1 MKHLA
6 FREIDGNSSGFYVLV
21 AILLGLVGAGAWAF
35 FMMEHHG
42 HVITGMDNQ
51 IVWGMPHI
59 FAIFLILS
67 ASGVLNVASI
77 GSVFRK
83 AYYHPLARLSALL
96 SITLLVGGL
105 SILVLDLGHPD
116 RLVVAMFNNNFS
128 SIFAWNI
135 FLYNGFIVVVATYL
149 WVMMDRSL
157 QRYYRPMGLIAFI
170 GRFILTTGTGSIFGF
185 LVAREAYDTAIFAPL
200 FIAMSLQLGMAV
212 FILVLVAS
220 CVWANRRLGVGFLER
235 PKNLFA
241 LFTVAVFYLVTVYF
255 LTNLYITEQRGIAL
269 FMLANGGIYT
279 FLLWVGYGLIGTL
292 IPIVVLYHPTLGKT
306 LGGILGAALS
316 GIVGGFSL
324 LYTLII
330 GGQAYP
336 LDIFPGMEIIHSG
349 FFDSGVHAYAP
360 SIWEIL
366 LGIGGIGVA
375 GLLTVLGLRVLPF
388 LFLPTALAQVKPE
401 EVD

>member
-6 FREIDGNSSGFYVLV
+6 FREIDGNSSGFYLLITV
-21 AILLGLVGAGAWAF
+21 LLGLIGMGAIAF

-42 HVITGMDNQ
+42 HLITGMDNQ

-96 SITLLVGGL
+96 SVTLLIGGL

-135 FLYNGFIVVVATYL
+135 FLYNGFIVVVLVYL

-157 QRYYRPMGLIAFI
+157 QRYYHPMGLIAFT

-212 FILVLVAS
+212 FILVLIAS
-220 CVWANRRLGVGFLER
+220 CIWANRRLGVGFLER

-279 FLLWVGYGLIGTL
+279 FLLWVGYGIIGTF
-292 IPIVVLYHPTLGKT
+292 IPIAVLYHPALGKT
-306 LGGILGAALS
+306 LGGILGAALG

-336 LDIFPGMEIIHSG
+336 LEIFPDMEVIHSG
-349 FFDSGVHAYAP
+349 FFDSGIHFYAP
-360 SIWEIL
+360 SIWEIM
-366 LGIGGIGVA
+366 LGIGGVGVA
-375 GLLTVLGLRVLPF
+375 GLLTVLGLRILPF

>member
-6 FREIDGNSSGFYVLV
+6 FREIDGNSSGFYLLITV
-21 AILLGLVGAGAWAF
+21 LLGLIGAGAGAF

-96 SITLLVGGL
+96 SVTLLIGGL

-135 FLYNGFIVVVATYL
+135 FLYNGFIVVVLVYL

-157 QRYYRPMGLIAFI
+157 QRYYRPMGLIAFT

-220 CVWANRRLGVGFLER
+220 CIWANRRLSVSFLER

-255 LTNLYITEQRGIAL
+255 LTNLYITEQRGIAV

-279 FLLWVGYGLIGTL
+279 FLLWVGYGIIGTF
-292 IPIVVLYHPTLGKT
+292 IPILVLYHPVLGKT
-306 LGGILGAALS
+306 FRGILGAALA

-336 LDIFPGMEIIHSG
+336 LEIFPDMEVIHSG
-349 FFDSGVHAYAP
+349 FFDSGIHFYAP
-360 SIWEIL
+360 SIWEIM
-366 LGIGGIGVA
+366 LGIGGVGVA

>member
-6 FREIDGNSSGFYVLV
+6 FREIDGNSSGFYLLV
-21 AILLGLVGAGAWAF
+21 TFLLGLLGIGAVAF

-51 IVWGMPHI
+51 VVWGMPHI

-116 RLVVAMFNNNFS
+116 RLVVAMLNNNFS

-157 QRYYRPMGLIAFI
+157 QRYYRPMGLIAFV

-241 LFTVAVFYLVTVYF
+241 LFTVAVFYLITVYF

-269 FMLANGGIYT
+269 FMLAHGGIYT
-279 FLLWVGYGLIGTL
+279 FLLWVGYFLIGTV
-292 IPIVVLYHPTLGKT
+292 IPVVVLYHPVIGKT
-306 LGGILGAALS
+306 LGGIMGAALG

-336 LDIFPGMEIIHSG
+336 LEIFPDMEVIHSG
-349 FFDSGVHAYAP
+349 FFDSGIHSYTP
-360 SIWEIL
+360 SVWEIM

-375 GLLTVLGLRVLPF
+375 GMLTVLGLRVLPF
-388 LFLPTALAQVKPE
+388 LFLPTALARVKPE

>member
-6 FREIDGNSSGFYVLV
+6 FREIDGNSSGFYLLITV
-21 AILLGLVGAGAWAF
+21 LLGLIGMGAIAF

-42 HVITGMDNQ
+42 HLITGMDNQ

-96 SITLLVGGL
+96 SVTLLIGGL

-135 FLYNGFIVVVATYL
+135 SLHDGFIDVVLVYL

-157 QRYYRPMGLIAFI
+157 QRYYHPMGLIAFT

-212 FILVLVAS
+212 FILVLIAS
-220 CVWANRRLGVGFLER
+220 CIWANRRLGVGFLER

-279 FLLWVGYGLIGTL
+279 FLLWVGYGLIGTF
-292 IPIVVLYHPTLGKT
+292 IPIAVLYHPALGKT
-306 LGGILGAALS
+306 LGGILGAALG

-336 LDIFPGMEIIHSG
+336 LEIFPDMEVIHSG
-349 FFDSGVHAYAP
+349 FFDSGIHFYAP
-360 SIWEIL
+360 SIWEIM
-366 LGIGGIGVA
+366 LGIGGVGVA
-375 GLLTVLGLRVLPF
+375 GLLTVLGLRILPF

>member
-6 FREIDGNSSGFYVLV
+6 FREIEGKSTGFYLLLSV
-21 AILLGLVGAGAWAF
+21 LLGMIGIGAVAF

-42 HVITGMDNQ
+42 HIITGMDNQ

-96 SITLLVGGL
+96 SVTLLVGGL

-116 RLVVAMFNNNFS
+116 RIIVAMTNYNFH

-135 FLYNGFIVVVATYL
+135 FLYNGFIVVVSVYL

-157 QRYYRPMGLIAFI
+157 QRYYHPMGLIAFT

-185 LVAREAYDTAIFAPL
+185 LVAREAYDTAILAPL
-200 FIAMSLQLGMAV
+200 FIAMSLELGMAI
-212 FILVLVAS
+212 FILILIAT
-220 CVWANRRLGVGFLER
+220 CIWADRRLGVGFLER
-235 PKNLFA
+235 PKNLFGI
-241 LFTVAVFYLVTVYF
+241 FVIAVFYLVTVYF

-279 FLLWVGYGLIGTL
+279 FLLWVGYVLIGTVIPL
-292 IPIVVLYHPTLGKT
+292 ILVYHPVLGKT
-306 LGGILGAALS
+306 LNGILGAAF
-316 GIVGGFSL
+316 GAIVGGFSL
-324 LYTLII
+324 LYTFII

-336 LDIFPGMEIIHSG
+336 LDIFPGMEVVSSG
-349 FFDSGVHAYAP
+349 FFDNGVHAYAP
-360 SIWEIL
+360 SIWEVM
-366 LGIGGIGVA
+366 LGIGGLGVA
-375 GLLTVLGLRVLPF
+375 F
-388 LFLPTALAQVKPE
+388 S
-401 EVD
+401 

>member
-1 MKHLA
+1 MRHLA
-6 FREIDGNSSGFYVLV
+6 FRELEGNSPGFYLLLT
-21 AILLGLVGAGAWAF
+21 ILLGLIGVGALAF

-42 HVITGMDNQ
+42 HIITGMDNQ

-96 SITLLVGGL
+96 SVTLLMGGL

-116 RLVVAMFNNNFS
+116 RIIVAMTSYNFNS
-128 SIFAWNI
+128 VFAWNI
-135 FLYNGFIVVVATYL
+135 FLYNGFIVVVSVYL

-157 QRYYRPMGLIAFI
+157 QRYYHPMGLIAFT

-185 LVAREAYDTAIFAPL
+185 LVAREAYDTAILAPL
-200 FIAMSLQLGMAV
+200 FIAMSLELGMAI
-212 FILVLVAS
+212 FILVLIAT
-220 CVWANRRLGVGFLER
+220 CIWANRRLGVGFLER
-235 PKNLFA
+235 PKNLFGI
-241 LFTVAVFYLVTVYF
+241 FVIAVFYLVTVYF
-255 LTNLYITEQRGIAL
+255 LTNLYITEQRDIAL
-269 FMLANGGIYT
+269 FMLANGGVYT
-279 FLLWVGYGLIGTL
+279 FLLWFGYVLVGTIIPLIL
-292 IPIVVLYHPTLGKT
+292 VYHPVIGKT
-306 LGGILGAALS
+306 MPGILTAAFS
-316 GIVGGFSL
+316 AIVGGFSL
-324 LYTLII
+324 LYTFII

-336 LDIFPGMEIIHSG
+336 LEIFPNMEIVASS
-349 FFDSGVHAYAP
+349 FFDKGVHVYAP
-360 SIWEIL
+360 SVWEIM

-375 GLLTVLGLRVLPF
+375 FFLTVLGLRVLPF
-388 LFLPTALAQVKPE
+388 LFLPTALVGVKPE